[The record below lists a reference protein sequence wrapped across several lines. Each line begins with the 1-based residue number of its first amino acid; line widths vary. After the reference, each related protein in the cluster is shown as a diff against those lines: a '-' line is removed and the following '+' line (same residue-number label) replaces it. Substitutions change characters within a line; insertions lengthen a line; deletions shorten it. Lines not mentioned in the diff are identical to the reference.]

1 MAKKLVYVT
10 LSVII
15 QGTII
20 WSDAVSLNG
29 TTLTTEKPPINN
41 GSSPK
46 LKLENEKSKGA
57 AGTSLPS
64 TKVPVFKSL
73 KISSKKATTP
83 IPVTEDYRT
92 TLLPPASSTEQIKR
106 KESLPTTIQ
115 AETFDTSETTLNSN
129 DNFTP
134 SLIFEPES
142 ELDEEAEVDPSTKA
156 AEEATKFYE
165 SETKNPPSAS
175 TSQQE
180 DENLSGIKLFKDKPV
195 NKTEPK
201 IMEITTKITDS
212 VSGKTDVYGPRIEG
226 IEARFEPAR
235 HRIPTKLEEK
245 LEALSCDVPPL
256 PSEST
261 LWNGNET
268 RELSLPITVSGNYV
282 ENAPGMTC
290 SPSPFGFLLF

>member
-1 MAKKLVYVT
+1 MTKRLAYVSLT
-10 LSVII
+10 III
-15 QGTII
+15 QITII
-20 WSDAVSLNG
+20 WNCVLSLNETITEKPLSSINNG
-29 TTLTTEKPPINN
+29 TT
-41 GSSPK
+41 PK
-46 LKLENEKSKGA
+46 LKLENEKSKEVA
-57 AGTSLPS
+57 ATTATP
-64 TKVPVFKSL
+64 TKVPFLKSL
-73 KISSKKATTP
+73 KISTKKATTP

-142 ELDEEAEVDPSTKA
+142 ELDEETEVDPSTKA
-156 AEEATKFYE
+156 AEEAVKFYE
-165 SETKNPPSAS
+165 SQTKNPNVSVKE
-175 TSQQE
+175 QE
-180 DENLSGIKLFKDKPV
+180 GNITGIKLFKDKPF

-212 VSGKTDVYGPRIEG
+212 VGENKFDVYGPRIDG
-226 IEARFEPAR
+226 IEARFEPVR

-268 RELSLPITVSGNYV
+268 RELSLPITVSNILKINLY
-282 ENAPGMTC
+282 
-290 SPSPFGFLLF
+290 

>member
-1 MAKKLVYVT
+1 MTKRLAYVSLT
-10 LSVII
+10 III
-15 QGTII
+15 QITII
-20 WSDAVSLNG
+20 WNCVLSLNETITEKPLSSINNG
-29 TTLTTEKPPINN
+29 TT
-41 GSSPK
+41 PK
-46 LKLENEKSKGA
+46 LKLKNEKSKEVA
-57 AGTSLPS
+57 ATTSTP
-64 TKVPVFKSL
+64 TKVPFLKSL
-73 KISSKKATTP
+73 KISTKKATTP

-142 ELDEEAEVDPSTKA
+142 ELDEETEVDPSTKA
-156 AEEATKFYE
+156 AEEAVKFYE
-165 SETKNPPSAS
+165 SQTKNPNVSVKE
-175 TSQQE
+175 QE
-180 DENLSGIKLFKDKPV
+180 GNITGIKLFKDKPF

-212 VSGKTDVYGPRIEG
+212 VGENKFDVYGPRIDG

-268 RELSLPITVSGNYV
+268 RELSLPITVSNILKDKFILRSLGKISV
-282 ENAPGMTC
+282 VR
-290 SPSPFGFLLF
+290 

>member
-1 MAKKLVYVT
+1 MTKRLAYVSLT
-10 LSVII
+10 III
-15 QGTII
+15 QITII
-20 WSDAVSLNG
+20 WNCVLSLNETITEKPLSSINNG
-29 TTLTTEKPPINN
+29 TT
-41 GSSPK
+41 PK
-46 LKLENEKSKGA
+46 LKLENEKSKEVA
-57 AGTSLPS
+57 ATTSTP
-64 TKVPVFKSL
+64 TKVPFLKSL
-73 KISSKKATTP
+73 KISTKKATTP

-142 ELDEEAEVDPSTKA
+142 ELDEETEVDPSTKA
-156 AEEATKFYE
+156 AEEAVKFYE
-165 SETKNPPSAS
+165 SQTKNPNVSVKE
-175 TSQQE
+175 QE
-180 DENLSGIKLFKDKPV
+180 GNITGIKLFKDKPF

-212 VSGKTDVYGPRIEG
+212 VGENKFDVYGPRIDG
-226 IEARFEPAR
+226 IEARFEPVR

-268 RELSLPITVSGNYV
+268 RELSLPITVSNILKINLY
-282 ENAPGMTC
+282 
-290 SPSPFGFLLF
+290 